1 VRRPSLRLALGLQ
14 LLAVLTGCGQAPAD
28 ERPSL
33 VLVLADDQR
42 FDTLSCAGG
51 KHVQTPC
58 LDKIAAEGA
67 FFERAYV
74 TTSLCCPARAGILTG
89 LYAHKTQI
97 RSNEDDA
104 KFLASGLG
112 FPELL
117 QKEGYAT
124 GFFGKWHI
132 PNPGAMPQPG
142 FDRWVSFDGQGQYLD
157 ETFNIDGERRQLLG
171 FNTDRLFDL
180 ALDWINE
187 QGDRP
192 YLAIISLKNLHRPPI
207 LPRRH
212 RGSLANQ
219 EWPLPE
225 SAHDPV
231 EELPAFVQRVRTT
244 LRNRFFDDE
253 GLTHEMSVRGYYQMM
268 LSLDDNVGRLTAA
281 LDENGTAERTALFVT
296 SDGGFMWGEHGLYR
310 KRTAY
315 EPSIHVPLLVRFP
328 REIAAGTSLTDLA
341 LNVDIAPTM
350 LDLAGAAIPSTYQGK
365 SMRDLWGA
373 GTQDWRKDLLYIDG
387 WGKFVDG
394 PQELAVC
401 TQRYKYVRYRRD
413 VVEEALFDLELDPD
427 ERDNIAGQTEHATR
441 LAAMAQRMGELLVEL
456 EAPLTWMDAVEPGSA
471 EHPGR

>member
-1 VRRPSLRLALGLQ
+1 VRLALGLQ
-14 LLAVLTGCGQAPAD
+14 FLALLTACGRGPAD

-58 LDKIAAEGA
+58 LDRIAAEGA

-74 TTSLCCPARAGILTG
+74 TTSLCCPARAGIMTG
-89 LYAHKTQI
+89 LYAHKTRI

-104 KFLASGLG
+104 DFLASGLG

-117 QKEGYAT
+117 QEEGYAT

-132 PNPGAMPQPG
+132 PNPGAMPQRG
-142 FDRWVSFDGQGQYLD
+142 FDRWVSFDGQGQYID
-157 ETFNIDGERRQLLG
+157 ETFNIDGERQQLPG

-180 ALDWINE
+180 ALEWIEE
-187 QGDRP
+187 QGERP
-192 YLAIISLKNLHRPPI
+192 YLAIISVKNPHGPYIP
-207 LPRRH
+207 PRRH
-212 RGSLANQ
+212 RGSLADQ
-219 EWPLPE
+219 DWSLPE

-231 EELPAFVQRVRTT
+231 EELPAFIQRVRTT
-244 LRNRFFDDE
+244 QRNRFFDEE
-253 GLTHEMSVRGYYQMM
+253 GLTHEVTVRAYYQMM
-268 LSLDDNVGRLTAA
+268 LSFDDNVGRLTAA
-281 LDENGTAERTALFVT
+281 LDDNGTAERTALFVT

-328 REIAAGTSLTDLA
+328 REIAAGTALSELA
-341 LNVDIAPTM
+341 LNIDVAPTM
-350 LDLAGAAIPSTYQGK
+350 LDLAGVAIPSTYQGR
-365 SMRDLWGA
+365 SMRPLWRTGA
-373 GTQDWRKDLLYIDG
+373 SDWRQDLLYIDG
-387 WGKFVDG
+387 WGRFVDG

-401 TQRYKYVRYRRD
+401 TQRYKYVRYRRG
-413 VVEEALFDLELDPD
+413 VVEEALFDLETDPD
-427 ERDNIAGQTEHATR
+427 ERHNIAGQEEQATR
-441 LAAMAQRMGELLVEL
+441 LAGMAQRMGELLVEL
-456 EAPLTWMDAVEPGSA
+456 EAPPTWMEAVEPGSA

>member
-1 VRRPSLRLALGLQ
+1 V
-14 LLAVLTGCGQAPAD
+14 D

-51 KHVQTPC
+51 THVQTPC
-58 LDKIAAEGA
+58 LDRIAAEGA

-74 TTSLCCPARAGILTG
+74 TTSLCCPARAGILTS
-89 LYAHKTQI
+89 LYAHQTEI

-104 KFLASGLG
+104 NFLASGLG

-117 QKEGYAT
+117 QDAGYTT

-142 FDRWVSFDGQGQYLD
+142 FDRWVSFDGQGQYVD
-157 ETFNIDGERRQLLG
+157 EIFNIDGERKQLLG

-180 ALDWINE
+180 ALEWIEE
-187 QGDRP
+187 QGERP
-192 YLAIISLKNLHRPPI
+192 YLAIISLKNLHRPPT
-207 LPRRH
+207 LPKRH
-212 RGSLANQ
+212 RNSLADQ
-219 EWPLPE
+219 DWPLPE

-253 GLTHEMSVRGYYQMM
+253 GLTHAISVRGYYQMM
-268 LSLDDNVGRLTAA
+268 LSLDDNVGRLTDT

-328 REIAAGTSLTDLA
+328 REIEAGSRPTEMA
-341 LNVDIAPTM
+341 LNLDIAPTM
-350 LDLAGAAIPSTYQGK
+350 LDLAGAPIPASYQGR
-365 SMRDLWGA
+365 SMRGLWGE
-373 GTQDWRKDLLYIDG
+373 GVPDWRKDLLYIDG
-387 WGKFVDG
+387 WGKYVDG

-401 TQRYKYVRYRRD
+401 SYRYKYVRYRRG
-413 VVEEALFDLELDPD
+413 VVEEALFDLMADPD
-427 ERDNIAGQTEHATR
+427 ERRNLAMHKEHAPR
-441 LAAMAQRMGELLVEL
+441 LAGMAQRMRELLVEL
-456 EAPLTWMDAVEPGSA
+456 EAPATWMDAVQPGSA
-471 EHPGR
+471 EKLGR